1 MQHHVVNFETGN
13 LGILQILKFGIW
25 QNLINFP
32 SVPEKMTCFAVGYV
46 TYTHFLCV
54 YVYILDRGA
63 RRLQCVGSQRV
74 GYDLVTKPPHHTCVY
89 LCSSVGKDSACN
101 AGDPGLTPGSG
112 RFAGDGISDPLQ
124 YSSASLVAQMVKN
137 PPAM

>member
-32 SVPEKMTCFAVGYV
+32 SAPEKMTCFCCWLSNLH
-46 TYTHFLCV
+46 TFFCV

-63 RRLQCVGSQRV
+63 RRLQCTGSQRV
-74 GYDLVTKPPHHTCVY
+74 GHNLVTKPPHHTCVY
-89 LCSSVGKDSACN
+89 LHSSVDKESSCK
-101 AGDPGLTPGSG
+101 AGDLGSIPGSE
-112 RFAGDGISDPLQ
+112 RSAGKGIGYPLQ
-124 YSSASLVAQMVKN
+124 STHSSILGLPLWLSW
-137 PPAM
+137 